1 MLYKNDFGLPW
12 QCLRRVLDDLLR
24 QTTRQHL
31 RRLSRE
37 NNSPSENL
45 IAWGQRFLPG
55 HFKQKPSRMHVWL
68 AQQLDEKFV
77 KRGVKLNVL
86 APRGSAKSTL
96 GTLAYP
102 LREALEK
109 REPYIWVISDT
120 MSQAHTHLDNIKTE
134 LTENTDIASHY
145 PEAFGKGSVWRSSG
159 IVLRNGV
166 AIEAYGTGQRLR
178 GRRRREHRP
187 SLIICD
193 DLQND
198 DHITSMA
205 SRDHARSWFQG
216 TLMKAGNAK
225 TNVVNLATALHQ
237 DAIGLEL
244 TRQAGWVSKIF
255 RAIERWPDNMSLW
268 EQWEKLYA
276 DVENEHANSE
286 ADAFY
291 AANREALLQGAETLW
306 PEVED
311 LLTLMKMRAESGR
324 TAFEREKQNSPVN
337 PEHCEWPEHYFD
349 ETIWFDEFPNQYE
362 LRTMALDPSKGR
374 DAARGDY
381 SAFIMV
387 QANRDGTFYIDADIA
402 RRPVQNIVDDGV
414 ALYQSFRPE
423 VFGVEV
429 NQFQEL
435 LCDHFARAFAAQ
447 GLAHVVPFPIANHTN
462 KIVRIRRLGPLLH
475 AKKLRFKNDSPATR
489 LLIEQLKAFP
499 VGDHDDGPDALEMA
513 LRMAEQLLATPAHE
527 QHTDTLGN
535 RFPLEITGR

>member
-12 QCLRRVLDDLLR
+12 QCLQRVMSDLLR
-24 QTTRQHL
+24 QTEQQHL

-37 NNSPSENL
+37 DDSPSENL

-68 AQQLDEKFV
+68 AEQLDNKFV

-109 REPYIWVISDT
+109 REPYIWIISDT
-120 MSQAHTHLDNIKTE
+120 MSQAHTHLDNIKIE
-134 LTENTDIASHY
+134 LTENSELANHY
-145 PEAFGKGSVWRSSG
+145 PEAFGKGNVWRSSG

-166 AIEAYGTGQRLR
+166 AVEAYGTGQRLR

-205 SRDHARSWFQG
+205 SRDHSRSWFQG
-216 TLMKAGNAK
+216 TLMKAGNTK
-225 TNVVNLATALHQ
+225 TNVVNLATALHVE
-237 DAIGLEL
+237 AIGLEL
-244 TRQAGWVSKIF
+244 TRQPGWVSKIF
-255 RAIERWPDNMSLW
+255 RAIECWPDNMSLW

-276 DVENEHANSE
+276 DVENANTNDL
-286 ADAFY
+286 ATAFY
-291 AANREALLQGAETLW
+291 AANCEALLQGAETLW

-311 LLTLMKMRAESGR
+311 LLSLMKMRAESGR

-337 PEHCEWPEHYFD
+337 PEHCEWPERYFD
-349 ETIWFDEFPNQYE
+349 ETIWFDELPNQYE

-374 DAARGDY
+374 DATRGDY
-381 SAFIMV
+381 SAYIML

-402 RRPVQNIVDDGV
+402 RRPVSEIVDCGV
-414 ALYQSFRPE
+414 ELYKKFQPD
-423 VFGVEV
+423 VFGIEV

-435 LCDHFARAFAAQ
+435 LCEQFAQAFAKEE
-447 GLAHVVPFPIANHTN
+447 LAHVVPYPIDNRTN

-489 LLIEQLKAFP
+489 LLVEQLKTFP
-499 VGDHDDGPDALEMA
+499 MGDHDDGPDALEMA
-513 LRMAEQLLATPAHE
+513 VRMAEQLLAKPTGC
-527 QHTDTLGN
+527 QHIDTLGDH
-535 RFPLEITGR
+535 FLIEI

>member
-12 QCLRRVLDDLLR
+12 QCLQRVMGDLLR
-24 QTTRQHL
+24 QTEQQHL
-31 RRLSRE
+31 RRLARE
-37 NNSPSENL
+37 SNSPAENL

-68 AQQLDEKFV
+68 AQQLDNKFV

-109 REPYIWVISDT
+109 REPYIWIISDT
-120 MSQAHTHLDNIKTE
+120 MSQAHTHLDNIKIE
-134 LTENTDIASHY
+134 LTENSELANAY
-145 PEAFGKGSVWRSSG
+145 PDTFGKGNVWRSSG

-205 SRDHARSWFQG
+205 SRDHSRSWFHG

-225 TNVVNLATALHQ
+225 TNVVNLATALHVE
-237 DAIGLEL
+237 AIGLEL
-244 TRQAGWVSKIF
+244 TRQPGWASKIF
-255 RAIERWPDNMSLW
+255 RAIEHWPDNMSLW

-276 DVENEHANSE
+276 DVENANASDHAT
-286 ADAFY
+286 AFY
-291 AANREALLQGAETLW
+291 TANCKTLLQGAETLW

-311 LLTLMKMRAESGR
+311 LLSLMKMRAESGR

-337 PEHCEWPEHYFD
+337 PEHCEWPERYFD
-349 ETIWFDEFPNQYE
+349 EKIWFDEFPNQYE

-374 DAARGDY
+374 DAAHGDY
-381 SAFIMV
+381 SAYIML

-402 RRPVQNIVDDGV
+402 RRPVSEIVDCGLE
-414 ALYQSFRPE
+414 LYKKFQPD

-435 LCDHFARAFAAQ
+435 LCEQFAQAFANEK
-447 GLAHVVPFPIANHTN
+447 LAHVVPYPIDNRTN

-475 AKKLRFKNDSPATR
+475 AKKLRFKSDSPATR
-489 LLIEQLKAFP
+489 LLVEQLKTFP
-499 VGDHDDGPDALEMA
+499 MGDHDDGPDALEMA
-513 LRMAEQLLATPAHE
+513 VRMAEQLLEKPSGR
-527 QHTDTLGN
+527 QHVDTLGDH
-535 RFPLEITGR
+535 FPIEI